1 MYQMHLPQRT
11 LTSPLSSAWEL
22 ELASPSTFLSRCNW
36 PSWVRG
42 QFQAFPGN
50 TELLTCLKFWPH
62 NTCLF
67 SLFPRHLIAHIH
79 TVQCSKWCTL
89 ASTLHFAIT
98 LLPISPSFSLHW
110 PFISSHLLSLFSS
123 IPLLP
128 SLFPMAFPTKIF
140 SPSDVIATSHT
151 STFSAVETLGFGTL
165 VFFKSLN

>member
-1 MYQMHLPQRT
+1 MHLPQRT

-98 LLPISPSFSLHW
+98 LLPILPSFSLHW